1 MTWADDRQA
10 GHLLLSAGVIAGE
23 ADVSHMV
30 GRRQLWTKAAML
42 IGQAESRAH
51 FWLDASCTLNTGR
64 ARLHCSAVLTGK
76 QQGGYITFFLDIK

>member
-51 FWLDASCTLNTGR
+51 FWLDASCILNTGTVEFDFIDQ
-64 ARLHCSAVLTGK
+64 LYLLVSCKGTNLK
-76 QQGGYITFFLDIK
+76 